1 MSHESLQTIFVV
13 VAAVALLLQATL
25 LVGIWLVILKVRK
38 PVQQI
43 IADVSEIAGIARR
56 RADDVDFTLAQI
68 SRIARM
74 RAEQADA
81 VARELLER
89 GHLQALEADRI
100 VCDVLQRI
108 EHATDETKRIINK
121 PFRQVQ
127 ALNAGFRA
135 GFGCLFSRRRPRT
148 NGRDA

>member
-1 MSHESLQTIFVV
+1 
-13 VAAVALLLQATL
+13 
-25 LVGIWLVILKVRK
+25 LVGIWLLILKVRT

-43 IADVSEIAGIARR
+43 TADVSEIAGIARR
-56 RADDVDFTLAQI
+56 RADDVDLTLAQI

-100 VCDVLQRI
+100 VWDVVQRI
-108 EHATDETKRIINK
+108 EHATDETERIITK
-121 PFRQVQ
+121 PFRQVR

-135 GFGCLFSRRRPRT
+135 GFGCLFSRGRPRT
-148 NGRDA
+148 NGPDAASKT